1 MISVRTKAQNS
12 LTSRTLSLFVES
24 EAHTRP
30 PFSII
35 PALPLTR
42 GPISVAL
49 CAAVFI
55 YRVVQYMYQGFYVQA
70 SQILCIYVQYVCV
83 CLCVRRH
90 LFWGSVEQASVE
102 EVLLLVA
109 LTPLQM
115 SHSSLPSLPWENDRE
130 EDGCGSKLSLFRNES
145 EDSDVCILLNACV
158 SHASE
163 PD

>member
-90 LFWGSVEQASVE
+90 LF
-102 EVLLLVA
+102 
-109 LTPLQM
+109 
-115 SHSSLPSLPWENDRE
+115 
-130 EDGCGSKLSLFRNES
+130 
-145 EDSDVCILLNACV
+145 
-158 SHASE
+158 
-163 PD
+163 